1 MKTGIHTSPKQREMN
16 QAVTRILH
24 ARPGPTYSQAV
35 RTLRYAPLQV
45 LN

>member
-1 MKTGIHTSPKQREMN
+1 MKTGIHASPKQRETN
-16 QAVTRILH
+16 QAVTRTLH
-24 ARPGPTYSQAV
+24 ARPGPTNSQVV